1 MNRSSQSMTRCFD
14 TDCECR
20 RCNPTLQPT
29 VLLCLDPPVPL
40 VVSSVCAALYRCGVC
55 PGSPPVSFTGA
66 CVFVP
71 CGILRAPWPSEW
83 SRVRS
88 AASSVARVCLLTP
101 LLLRTTV
108 IWPSI
113 SSSLQ
118 EERGGGRWDVS
129 LTYHGVQLS
138 NFDTTS
144 STPQHVQATTQSQIR
159 SGQHLVHVHTR
170 FIIMLATCKV

>member
-1 MNRSSQSMTRCFD
+1 M
-14 TDCECR
+14 
-20 RCNPTLQPT
+20 PT
-29 VLLCLDPPVPL
+29 VDCFTVPRPPRSACRFICVRRVVP
-40 VVSSVCAALYRCGVC
+40 VRCVSRL
-55 PGSPPVSFTGA
+55 PPVSFNGA

-118 EERGGGRWDVS
+118 EERGGGRSRWDVS
-129 LTYHGVQLS
+129 LTSRQYHGVQLS

-170 FIIMLATCKV
+170 FIIMLATCKVYM